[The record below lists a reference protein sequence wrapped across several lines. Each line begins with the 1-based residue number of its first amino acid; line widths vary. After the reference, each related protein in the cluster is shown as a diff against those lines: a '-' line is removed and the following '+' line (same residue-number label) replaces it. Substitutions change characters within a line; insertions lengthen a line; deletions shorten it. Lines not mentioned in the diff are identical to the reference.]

1 MAPVYR
7 EEVGDEEGS
16 VGSSS
21 FKVDP
26 HYTRSSELCCFNL
39 LQLALRILSFEQES
53 DTIGCVFQE
62 GNSGGAEVQL
72 GEMRNT
78 GMEHSYCNSS
88 GDGWQGQSSYTEE
101 VDG

>member
-21 FKVDP
+21 FKMDP
-26 HYTRSSELCCFNL
+26 HHTRSSELCCFNL
-39 LQLALRILSFEQES
+39 LQLALRIQVLSRKVIPS
-53 DTIGCVFQE
+53 DVFQE
-62 GNSGGAEVQL
+62 DNPGGAEVQL

-78 GMEHSYCNSS
+78 GMENSYCNSS
-88 GDGWQGQSSYTEE
+88 GDGWQGQSSSTEE